1 MGKTGLKFVV
11 GRSPIIKGPA
21 ARGGS
26 VFFSRH
32 AGSRSRQRTA
42 TVSPATSFGSG
53 SAGCA
58 ELFRPSVSLIGGMIA
73 TGLATL
79 HEDQRHGSHKV
90 TRLMRTSEHCRGTL
104 RIG

>member
-32 AGSRSRQRTA
+32 AAGPDNAQPQSHQPQALDQAARDARSC
-42 TVSPATSFGSG
+42 FG
-53 SAGCA
+53 
-58 ELFRPSVSLIGGMIA
+58 LRSL
-73 TGLATL
+73 
-79 HEDQRHGSHKV
+79 
-90 TRLMRTSEHCRGTL
+90 
-104 RIG
+104 